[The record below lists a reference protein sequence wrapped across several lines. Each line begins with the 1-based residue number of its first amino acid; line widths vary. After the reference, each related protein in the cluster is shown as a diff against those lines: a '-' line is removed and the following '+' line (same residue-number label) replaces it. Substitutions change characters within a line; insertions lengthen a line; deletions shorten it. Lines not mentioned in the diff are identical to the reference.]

1 MPDFCQVMGLP
12 YAVTRD
18 QSQRVPKIAAY
29 DEVNLPDGLASLGVI
44 LDRTDSSLAELQGVH
59 AELKRAAQ
67 DSGNIVQ
74 RRGQ

>member
-44 LDRTDSSLAELQGVH
+44 LDRTDSSLAERIMKGCPCWVRVVPG
-59 AELKRAAQ
+59 E
-67 DSGNIVQ
+67 GNET
-74 RRGQ
+74 